1 MAPKRGRAREWRGT
15 TKSVFLRLVVPE
27 GMQLTVKPDPYHP
40 YTVAYDKS
48 AKRVLHVFGKGTTMF
63 TLHRDIEARSLL
75 LVGNVDDKAWKES
88 KAILDNGADPG
99 PPGTATNGSGRLG

>member
-1 MAPKRGRAREWRGT
+1 MAAKRGRARV
-15 TKSVFLRLVVPE
+15 KSVFLRLFVPE
-27 GMQLTVKPDPYHP
+27 GMKLTVKPDPYHP

-48 AKRVLHVFGKGTTMF
+48 TKRVLHVFGKGTTTF

-75 LVGNVDDKAWKES
+75 LVGNIDEKAWKES
-88 KAILDNGADPG
+88 KAILDNGGDPG